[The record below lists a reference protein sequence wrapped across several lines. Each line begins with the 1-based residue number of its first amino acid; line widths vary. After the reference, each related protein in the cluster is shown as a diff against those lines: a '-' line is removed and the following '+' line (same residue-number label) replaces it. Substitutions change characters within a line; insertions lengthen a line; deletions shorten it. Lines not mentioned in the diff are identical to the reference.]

1 MGHIRT
7 PSADL
12 DLDEIWYYIATVSG
26 NIGVADGFI
35 DSICDRFVLLAR
47 HPLLGRTREDLRS
60 GLRSFSVADYL
71 IIYRVHE
78 GDVIILRVVRGNR
91 DLSVLFA
98 G

>member
-12 DLDEIWYYIATVSG
+12 DLDRIWYYIATASG

-35 DSICDRFVLLAR
+35 NSICDRFVLLAS
-47 HPLLGRTREDLRS
+47 HPLLGRTREELRS
-60 GLRSFSVADYL
+60 GLGSFSMAEYL

-78 GDVIILRVVRGNR
+78 GDVIILRVVPGNP
-91 DLSVLFA
+91 DLFVQFA